1 MENGMSD
8 NSASPLLPLLERIAD
23 ALDRLAP
30 AASPQPDFAGARL
43 YRYDV
48 NPPRFLAAPDYA
60 LPADLLVGVERQKAR
75 FAENLRRFAL
85 GLPANNALLWGVRGT
100 GKSSMVKA
108 VFMAS
113 VAEHPA
119 LKLIEV
125 DRDHVSGLP
134 DLFQR
139 LRGRAEQFVVL
150 CDDLSFE
157 DGAAAAKSL
166 KSALEGGVE
175 GPPSNV
181 LFVATSNR
189 RHLMPRGHD
198 ENRGLIATQEDA
210 EEQVSVSDRF
220 GLWLGFPP
228 MDQPAYLD
236 AIDHYAERFGL
247 MVADLHTR
255 ALQWSQLRGSRSGRV
270 AWQFIRDLAG
280 ELGQTLPL

>member
-1 MENGMSD
+1 MTDTPSPGFE
-8 NSASPLLPLLERIAD
+8 PLLRRIAE

-30 AASPQPDFAGARL
+30 KAAPEPDFAAARL
-43 YRYDV
+43 F
-48 NPPRFLAAPDYA
+48 RFDLDPERFIPAPDYA
-60 LPADLLVGVERQKAR
+60 LPVDLLVGVERQKER
-75 FAENLRRFAL
+75 FAENLRRFAN

-108 VFMAS
+108 VFMDACKD
-113 VAEHPA
+113 HPD
-119 LKLIEV
+119 LRLIEL
-125 DRDHVSGLP
+125 DRDHLHALPGL
-134 DLFQR
+134 FHS
-139 LRGRAEQFVVL
+139 LRGRPELFVVL

-175 GPPSNV
+175 GPPGNV

-198 ENRGLIATQEDA
+198 ETKGLIAAAEDA

-228 MDQPAYLD
+228 MEQATYLD
-236 AIDHYAERFGL
+236 AVRHYADRFGL
-247 MVADLHTR
+247 VADDLDTR
-255 ALQWSQLRGSRSGRV
+255 ALQWSQLRGGRSGRV

-280 ELGQTLPL
+280 EQGKRLPL

>member
-1 MENGMSD
+1 MSD
-8 NSASPLLPLLERIAD
+8 APFTPLLPLLHRIAD

-30 AASPQPDFAGARL
+30 RPAPAPDFAAARL
-43 YRYDV
+43 FRYELEAH
-48 NPPRFLAAPDYA
+48 RFTPAPDYA

-108 VFMAS
+108 VFMEQARQ
-113 VAEHPA
+113 HPA
-119 LKLIEV
+119 LRLIEL
-125 DRDHVSGLP
+125 DRDHVSALP
-134 DLFQR
+134 DLFHR
-139 LRGRAEQFVVL
+139 LRTLDHKFVVL

-157 DGAAAAKSL
+157 DGAAAAKAL

-175 GPPSNV
+175 GPPDNV

-198 ENRGLIATQEDA
+198 ETKGLIAAAEDA

-236 AIDHYAERFGL
+236 AIDHYAKRFGL
-247 MVADLHTR
+247 TVDDLHTR

-280 ELGQTLPL
+280 ELGKNLPL